1 MKLLRAETELMN
13 KADEFLTPRQFF
25 NFLLEKG
32 LLNSK
37 RVNMFAARTM
47 YRNLLEKGYKK
58 MDAITQTAETLCL
71 SEDSV
76 QEAIYRHKDI

>member
-1 MKLLRAETELMN
+1 MQLLRAETELMN

-25 NFLLEKG
+25 AFLLEKG

-37 RVNMFAARTM
+37 RVNMYAAKKI
-47 YRNLLEKGYKK
+47 YGKLIEKGYKK
-58 MDAITQTAETLCL
+58 MDAITHTAEMLCL
-71 SEDSV
+71 SEDSI